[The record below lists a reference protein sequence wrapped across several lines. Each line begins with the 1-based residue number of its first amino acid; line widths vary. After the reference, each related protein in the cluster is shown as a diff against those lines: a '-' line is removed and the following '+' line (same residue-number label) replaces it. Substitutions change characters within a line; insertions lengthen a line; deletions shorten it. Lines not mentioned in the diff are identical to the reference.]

1 MGGKKTEAGSARAS
15 CPLGKVFQGLENLS
29 RNAPEFREHLGRS
42 GLELL
47 KAVKALVDAKI
58 DTLEKRDSPGK
69 RKVAKKITIE

>member
-1 MGGKKTEAGSARAS
+1 MAGKKTEAGSAKTL

-47 KAVKALVDAKI
+47 KAIKALVDAKI
-58 DTLEKRDSPGK
+58 DTLEKKKSPEK

>member
-1 MGGKKTEAGSARAS
+1 MAGKKTEAGSAKAL
-15 CPLGKVFQGLENLS
+15 CPLGKLFQGLENLT

-47 KAVKALVDAKI
+47 KAIKALVDAKI
-58 DTLEKRDSPGK
+58 DTLEKKNSSEK

>member
-1 MGGKKTEAGSARAS
+1 MAGKKTEAHSAL
-15 CPLGKVFQGLENLS
+15 CPLGKAFQGLENIS

-47 KAVKALVDAKI
+47 KAVKALVDAGI
-58 DTLEKRDSPGK
+58 DALEKKSSPAK